1 MNLPERAMAYTY
13 DELHT
18 KTLAELRE
26 IAKGLEH
33 DAIKGHSQMNKDH
46 LLPALC
52 KALGIEAHVHH
63 HVVGIDKAAMKAEI
77 RKLKDVRAAALTDH
91 DHAQLKVV
99 RRKIHRLKRRIRE
112 ATV

>member
-1 MNLPERAMAYTY
+1 MAYTY

-33 DAIKGHSQMNKDH
+33 DAVKGFSQMNKDH

-52 KALGIEAHVHH
+52 QALGIEAHVHH
-63 HVVGIDKAAMKAEI
+63 HVVGIDKTAMKAEI
-77 RKLKDVRAAALTDH
+77 RKLKEARAAALTDH
-91 DHAQLKVV
+91 DQAQLKVV